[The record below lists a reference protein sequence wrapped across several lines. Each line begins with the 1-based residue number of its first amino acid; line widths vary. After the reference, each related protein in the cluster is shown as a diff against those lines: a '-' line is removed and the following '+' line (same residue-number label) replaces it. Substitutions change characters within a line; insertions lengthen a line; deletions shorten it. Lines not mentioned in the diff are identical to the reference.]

1 MNDKRA
7 WLAYLFFGVAVAIF
21 FLYYLFPAEIA
32 KSYAVNQVS
41 RIFPR
46 LQARIEQAQL
56 IFPLGMRLENV
67 ALYRQ
72 SDALLEAD
80 RITIKPGLLALI
92 VGRKSID
99 FKIEASGGLIVGNA
113 YLKSDE
119 IVLNSDL
126 DKIRLEEIPALQY
139 VMSHGLSGNLSGK
152 LNFRSASVNRQNA
165 IARINVTYSTVQL
178 AEPFLN
184 IDSLTFDSVTA
195 EAKLQN
201 RQVELTR
208 CVFKGEELNGNLAGT
223 GLLKPDLINS
233 TLNLSGR
240 ILPNQ
245 ALLQSVGGDSAAVF
259 LKGAGK
265 GGFPIKI
272 TGPVNNPKVSFN

>member
-1 MNDKRA
+1 
-7 WLAYLFFGVAVAIF
+7 
-21 FLYYLFPAEIA
+21 
-32 KSYAVNQVS
+32 
-41 RIFPR
+41 
-46 LQARIEQAQL
+46 
-56 IFPLGMRLENV
+56 MRFENV

-72 SDALLEAD
+72 NDSFFEAG
-80 RITIKPGLLALI
+80 RVTIKPGLLALI
-92 VGRKSID
+92 AGRKSID
-99 FKIEASGGLIVGNA
+99 FKIEASGGLIEGNA

-126 DKIRLEEIPALQY
+126 DKIRLEEIPALQH
-139 VMSHGLSGNLSGK
+139 VMSHGLSGILSGR
-152 LNFRSASVNRQNA
+152 LNFRSESANKQNGS
-165 IARINVTYSTVQL
+165 ARISVSYSSVQL

-195 EAKLQN
+195 EAQLQN
-201 RQVELTR
+201 RQVKLTR

-223 GLLKPDLINS
+223 GLLKPDISNS

-245 ALLQSVGGDSAAVF
+245 ALLRSVGGDSAAVF

-265 GGFPIKI
+265 GGFSIRI